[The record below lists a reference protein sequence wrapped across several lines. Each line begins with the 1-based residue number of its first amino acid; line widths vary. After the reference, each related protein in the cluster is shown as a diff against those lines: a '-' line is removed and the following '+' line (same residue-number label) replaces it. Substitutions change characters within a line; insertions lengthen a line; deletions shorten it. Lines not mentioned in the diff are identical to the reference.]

1 MELFN
6 KNLELLRSSQ
16 PGLASRLE
24 REPKQNVVRI
34 VLSKDGNPIP
44 QIGSVSL
51 HSNYYPLKEAIDGLS
66 EYCLEEQQVPVVY
79 GLGFGYHVL
88 EVLKRYHGSEV
99 LVIEPVMS
107 IFQSFMG
114 G

>member
-16 PGLASRLE
+16 PCLASRLE

-51 HSNYYPLKEAIDGLS
+51 HSNYYPLKEALDGLS
-66 EYCLEEQQVPVVY
+66 EYCLEDNKCPWFTVWDLDTMY
-79 GLGFGYHVL
+79 WRF
-88 EVLKRYHGSEV
+88 
-99 LVIEPVMS
+99 
-107 IFQSFMG
+107 
-114 G
+114 